1 MESRVVHGEQP
12 LLMESGRVHG
22 AAGWSA
28 SLSTRYALATLLV
41 LALLVANLRSPR
53 HRTTV
58 VALASSS
65 QPAAFA
71 TALQQRAQCQ
81 AARED
86 GFGPAVLPG
95 NDWTGPLS
103 VGSGPR
109 PVKVVIAEPATPG
122 WTLFQPPEPPLRSLV
137 YLANWKAGSNSVLA
151 HLQRLYG
158 ATRTRGPHRQL
169 SPPEAEGGHRR
180 GPLST
185 SLEVQRVLEGGG
197 LAFTVV
203 REPLARFVS
212 GWRAW
217 EPLPLCAASSE
228 RGAADAVA
236 SKARVACPAVVAQL
250 EAHARNLSRSRPPSA
265 WSQTF
270 GYEHWLSQPYVL
282 GATGRDGR
290 QIRLAAVARLE
301 NLDDDMRSIAAMAGA
316 ASPSAWAAAAAK
328 PTRALHA
335 HPDGGEA
342 VAAYSQALLAR
353 PAAACLLMCDVL
365 AQEYDCLAPLGY
377 KPAAV
382 RCDQCAFNR
391 T

>member
-1 MESRVVHGEQP
+1 MMMTR
-12 LLMESGRVHG
+12 LC
-22 AAGWSA
+22 A
-28 SLSTRYALATLLV
+28 SLLV
-41 LALLVANLRSPR
+41 LLLLAANVMRSPR
-53 HRTTV
+53 H
-58 VALASSS
+58 VAMAPTSSNH
-65 QPAAFA
+65 PAAFA
-71 TALQQRAQCQ
+71 TALRQRAQCQ
-81 AARED
+81 VARED
-86 GFGPAVLPG
+86 AFGPAVLPG
-95 NDWTGPLS
+95 NDWTGPLA
-103 VGSGPR
+103 VGNGTSR
-109 PVKVVIAEPATPG
+109 PVKVAIAEPSTPS
-122 WTLFQPPEPPLRSLV
+122 WAFFQQEAELRSLV

-158 ATRTRGPHRQL
+158 AKRTRGPHLPL

-185 SLEVQRVLEGGG
+185 SREVQRVLEAGG

-217 EPLPLCAASSE
+217 EPLPMCNGGSEHDAA
-228 RGAADAVA
+228 GPVA
-236 SKARVACPAVVAQL
+236 SKAKVACPAVVAQL
-250 EAHARNLSRSRPPSA
+250 EAHAHNLSRSNPPSA
-265 WSQTF
+265 WSRNF

-290 QIRLAAVARLE
+290 RIHVAAVARLE
-301 NLDDDMRSIAAMAGA
+301 SLDDDMRALIAMAGGSTA
-316 ASPSAWAAAAAK
+316 PPSRSR

-342 VAAYSQALLAR
+342 VAAYSRALLGR

-377 KPAAV
+377 RRPTEA
-382 RCDQCAFNR
+382 RCDQCAFAFGFTR
-391 T
+391 G